1 MKKLI
6 FNQRNLSGEITLTSS
21 KSISNRLQ
29 IIRALSKSSF
39 EIKNLSSSNDS
50 QSLLRI
56 LNEFKAAPEKD
67 HLFNVGPAGTTMR
80 FLTAYFSC
88 LPCNVKITGSER
100 MKERPIK
107 ELVNALQKLGA
118 EINYTDN
125 EGYPPLKIKGKILTG
140 GSIDIK
146 GDISSQY
153 LTALLLIAPLLENGM
168 ELCYSEPLV
177 SKPYLYMTIALMEYF
192 GASVK
197 WSGNVISVRSSE
209 YLSKDITVEA
219 DWSAASYWYLVCLLS
234 NKCTLRING
243 LYQQSLQGDSVLAEI
258 FDELGVK
265 TTFSNGGITIT
276 KRENFEI
283 PKHFKFDFSNC
294 PDIAQTLAVAICG
307 LKLTAQFTGL
317 STLKVKETDRILAL
331 QNELSKFNVSTRAT
345 SSTLEI
351 DARSFN
357 DNKDVLINTYHDH
370 RMAMAFAP
378 LGLVTGQILIEN
390 PDVVNKSYPE
400 YWDDLKFIC
409 HEQ

>member
-29 IIRALSKSSF
+29 IIRALTNSSF
-39 EIKNLSSSNDS
+39 EIKNLSSSDDS

-56 LNEFKAAPEKD
+56 LNEFNSATDKD
-67 HLFNVGPAGTTMR
+67 HLFDVGPAGTTMR

-88 LPCNVKITGSER
+88 RPCRVIITGSAR

-107 ELVNALQKLGA
+107 ELVNALHKLGA
-118 EINYTDN
+118 EVEYTEN
-125 EGYPPLKIKGKILTG
+125 EGYPPLQIRGKKLDG
-140 GSIDIK
+140 GKIDIK

-153 LTALLLIAPLLENGM
+153 LTALLLIAPSLKNGL
-168 ELCYSEPLV
+168 ELCYTEPLV
-177 SKPYLYMTIALMEYF
+177 SKPYLYMTIALMELF

-197 WSGNVISVRSSE
+197 WNGNTITVGSSE
-209 YLSKDITVEA
+209 YLAKDITVEA
-219 DWSAASYWYLVCLLS
+219 DWSAASYWYLVCLLA

-243 LYQQSLQGDSVLAEI
+243 LHQQSLQGDSVLAEI

-265 TTFSNGGITIT
+265 TTFGNGGITIT
-276 KRENFEI
+276 KRENFKI
-283 PKHFKFDFSNC
+283 PTHFVFDFSNC

-307 LKLTAQFTGL
+307 LKLTAKFTGL

-331 QNELSKFNVSTRAT
+331 QNELLKFNVATKAT

-351 DARSFN
+351 DARNFKE
-357 DNKDVLINTYHDH
+357 DKDVLINTYHDH

-378 LGLVTGQILIEN
+378 LGLVTGQISIEN

-400 YWDDLKFIC
+400 FWEDLKLVC
-409 HEQ
+409 HE